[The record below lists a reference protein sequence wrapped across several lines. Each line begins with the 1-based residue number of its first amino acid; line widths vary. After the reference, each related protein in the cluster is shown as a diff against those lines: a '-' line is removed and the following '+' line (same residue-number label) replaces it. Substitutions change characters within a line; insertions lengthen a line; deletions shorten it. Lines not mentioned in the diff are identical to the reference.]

1 VSETTV
7 LQTTQNMSYP
17 SIAVST
23 GSYNRT
29 DGSVGLKFKPVRNL
43 IVTGNLLV
51 KLDQGGLRART
62 VVLGG
67 ISYTF

>member
-1 VSETTV
+1 
-7 LQTTQNMSYP
+7 
-17 SIAVST
+17 VST